1 MAPLAID
8 WNVSPEIFGIGP
20 IHVRYYSLLFISG
33 FILGYYLFTIFYKR
47 ENLPVSLL
55 DPLLYLLMGCTLV
68 GARLGHVLFYEPEY
82 YLANPAKILTVWEGG
97 LASHGG
103 AIAIVLGII
112 WYARHYGKRYGFDFL
127 WIMDRLGIA
136 VAFAGMFIRLG
147 NLMNSEIFGS
157 PTMLPWG
164 FRFFKSQEWLALYG
178 PGRVQSPELLQS
190 LGLTEPL
197 AEGLPCHPT
206 QLYEAGSYLLI
217 GLLLMALYKWAL
229 PRFRRGFLFGLFL
242 TLLFGSRFLI
252 EFIKLPQVAFE
263 KEMSLDMGQWLSVP
277 FIIAG
282 LFLIIRSFRITTP
295 ATRTQ
300 S

>member
-1 MAPLAID
+1 
-8 WNVSPEIFGIGP
+8 
-20 IHVRYYSLLFISG
+20 
-33 FILGYYLFTIFYKR
+33 
-47 ENLPVSLL
+47 
-55 DPLLYLLMGCTLV
+55 
-68 GARLGHVLFYEPEY
+68 
-82 YLANPAKILTVWEGG
+82 
-97 LASHGG
+97 
-103 AIAIVLGII
+103 
-112 WYARHYGKRYGFDFL
+112 
-127 WIMDRLGIA
+127 MDRLGIA

>member
-1 MAPLAID
+1 
-8 WNVSPEIFGIGP
+8 
-20 IHVRYYSLLFISG
+20 
-33 FILGYYLFTIFYKR
+33 
-47 ENLPVSLL
+47 
-55 DPLLYLLMGCTLV
+55 MGCTLI

-82 YLANPAKILTVWEGG
+82 YLANPAKILAVWEGG

-178 PGRVQSPELLQS
+178 PGRAQSPELLQS

-300 S
+300 A